1 MSWKLFILDTIPRK
15 RLDSDLMLPYTVTNN
30 NPSHQEDSISIK
42 SHQQQQQLDRFG
54 LHNIQTAE
62 IFFPPLPPETEIIG
76 IVNPAQQQ
84 QQQQMNNNT
93 IQVIRQAMK
102 DHIPIN
108 FNIFDEYGIEK
119 KVSSSPDAF
128 A

>member
-1 MSWKLFILDTIPRK
+1 LVYIIYKQQK
-15 RLDSDLMLPYTVTNN
+15 
-30 NPSHQEDSISIK
+30 ISF
-42 SHQQQQQLDRFG
+42 HL
-54 LHNIQTAE
+54 
-62 IFFPPLPPETEIIG
+62 LPPETEIIG
-76 IVNPAQQQ
+76 IVNPAQ

>member
-1 MSWKLFILDTIPRK
+1 LSWKLFILDTIQRK

-42 SHQQQQQLDRFG
+42 SHQQQQQQQQLDRFG
-54 LHNIQTAE
+54 LHIQTAE
-62 IFFPPLPPETEIIG
+62 NFFPPLPPETEIIG
-76 IVNPAQQQ
+76 IVNPAQ

-108 FNIFDEYGIEK
+108 FKIFDEYGIEK

>member
-42 SHQQQQQLDRFG
+42 SHQQQQQQLDRFG
-54 LHNIQTAE
+54 LHIQTAE
-62 IFFPPLPPETEIIG
+62 NFFPPLPPETEIIG
-76 IVNPAQQQ
+76 IVNPAQ

-108 FNIFDEYGIEK
+108 FKIFDEYGIEK